1 MAAIYF
7 HIPFCKTRCIYC
19 DFFSSTML
27 GKTSQYVNTLCKELE
42 MRKYFLNEET
52 IHSIYFGGGTPS
64 QLSVKQ
70 ISKILTKTYELFSIA
85 DDCEITI
92 EVNPDDVSSDFA
104 QQLRTLPVNRISMG
118 VQTFNDE
125 TLRFINRRHT
135 SIEAIKAVHTL
146 QHAGYNN
153 ISIDLMFGFPGQ
165 NISDW
170 ESDIAQALQLNVQH
184 ISAYSLMYE
193 EGTQLFR
200 MLEKGNIVEIDEE
213 LSLKM
218 YQTLILNLTS
228 AGFIHYEI
236 SNFSLPGFH
245 SRHNSSYWN
254 NTPYLGIGAGAH
266 SYDGTKR
273 QWNISDI
280 SQYINGINKN
290 TPALETETLT
300 TQQKYNETVMTRLR
314 TSQGLDTLMIKHEFG
329 SEYYNHL
336 ITSATPYYNNKMIKI
351 TNDIMTLTREGIYTS
366 NDIISSLFIE

>member
-27 GKTSQYVNTLCKELE
+27 GKTSQYVDTLCKELE

-104 QQLRTLPVNRISMG
+104 QQLQSLPINRISMG

-213 LSLKM
+213 LSLQM
-218 YQTLILNLTS
+218 YQTLILNLKS

-254 NTPYLGIGAGAH
+254 NTSYLGIGAGAH

-280 SQYINGINKN
+280 SQYIDGINKN

-300 TQQKYNETVMTRLR
+300 TQQKYNEAVMTRLR